1 LLIIFALKFYKIFQK
16 VHHNFKSAKIY
27 FCFAVLLMVAKP
39 FLGFTM
45 ISRMHPP
52 IKGNIFV
59 KSFTKRKLEYSEN
72 SSFNMDT
79 VQKKLADPVKQVI
92 ILFSCLLGIL
102 FPVLL
107 AGKNI
112 TDRFLNEI
120 QLSLSHR
127 RDTYLLNCNLL
138 I

>member
-1 LLIIFALKFYKIFQK
+1 MHKLT
-16 VHHNFKSAKIY
+16 SAKIF
-27 FCFAVLLMVAKP
+27 FCIAALLFVAKP

-45 ISRMHPP
+45 FSRMHPP
-52 IKGNIFV
+52 ATQNIFV

-72 SSFNMDT
+72 SSFNMNA
-79 VQKKLADPVKQVI
+79 VQKKLADPVKQVF

-102 FPVLL
+102 FPALL

-120 QLSLSHR
+120 QWQPNYGSDSNQTKESASQSIDPLTSLAPEVLS
-127 RDTYLLNCNLL
+127 
-138 I
+138 